1 MNTDPLASS
10 KTMRLVLITAG
21 LIVLVFVV
29 AAVAEVAFGARV
41 PYVAEV
47 MAALTGNTGI
57 GTARNM
63 YTDSKL
69 RVQEQANVYSGPPEV
84 S

>member
-21 LIVLVFVV
+21 LIVAVFVV
-29 AAVAEVAFGARV
+29 AAVAEAVFHVRV

-47 MAALTGNTGI
+47 LAALCGNTTV